1 MVLRNSR
8 RGKSQNRHSADTTS
22 RNLNST
28 QAATHETE
36 EDLKLYLSTLEQ
48 MNNEYEVRF
57 CQPCWDLVEIW
68 FDFNDLYITFICV
81 LRAWHLY
88 FDFKIIETNC
98 CSIWQVVIFSRILTP
113 QLSCIISF
121 RRSSH
126 GLTSLSN
133 MSQILQIVFP
143 CNVYRCKLSNLQYS
157 YVIRII
163 SATRLEISW
172 T

>member
-68 FDFNDLYITFICV
+68 FDFNDLFITFICV

-121 RRSSH
+121 RRSPHVIIQYEPDSTNRFPPAH
-126 GLTSLSN
+126 VMSTDANSPTYNIRMLLGL
-133 MSQILQIVFP
+133 
-143 CNVYRCKLSNLQYS
+143 
-157 YVIRII
+157 
-163 SATRLEISW
+163 SALPDLR
-172 T
+172 